1 MKKYWPLRVAEAVAD
16 VLTAYMTVQARQGLS
31 AAYSEYLLYDPIVRV
46 ARYRGWEIRSEWP
59 LPKSAPSRGD
69 NRRID
74 FRIKTSP
81 KARRA
86 LLLEVKYSKSIS
98 GVINV
103 EKDVAKL
110 QYQLAREASGSRA
123 LLVVA
128 GRRKRKTRDSVHDI
142 ATKPS
147 FATALYTTVYVGAS
161 TTFGVTVFEVMAG

>member
-1 MKKYWPLRVAEAVAD
+1 MKKHWPLGVAEAVAD

-59 LPKSAPSRGD
+59 LPKVAPGRGD
-69 NRRID
+69 NKRID
-74 FRIKTSP
+74 FRIKTNP
-81 KARRA
+81 KAKRA
-86 LLLEVKYSKSIS
+86 LLLEIKYSKSIS

-103 EKDVAKL
+103 EKDVTKL
-110 QYQLAREASGSRA
+110 QCQLAQEAVGSRA

-128 GRRKRKTRDSVHDI
+128 GRRRRKNNEAHDI

-147 FATALYTTVYVGAS
+147 FATALYTTVYLAAS
-161 TTFGVTVFEVMAG
+161 TTFGVTVFEVEAG